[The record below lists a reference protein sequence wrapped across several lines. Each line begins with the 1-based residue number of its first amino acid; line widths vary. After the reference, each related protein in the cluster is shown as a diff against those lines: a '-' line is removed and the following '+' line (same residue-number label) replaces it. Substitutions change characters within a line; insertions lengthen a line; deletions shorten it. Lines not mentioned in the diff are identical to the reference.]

1 MTRRVFGCWHANR
14 LARPDIELGT
24 MPWADQAIA
33 IELTIAECAS
43 VVGTHVLDAMNL
55 AVDFDKHDE
64 AVIDFERLRLV
75 WAYLISG
82 ANVMELRHR

>member
-1 MTRRVFGCWHANR
+1 MTWRVFGCWHAHR
-14 LARPDIELGT
+14 LAGFDIELGT

-33 IELTIAECAS
+33 IERTIAECAS
-43 VVGTHVLDAMNL
+43 VVGAHILDAMNL
-55 AVDFDKHDE
+55 AVDFDKYDE

-82 ANVMELRHR
+82 ANVIELRHR

>member
-1 MTRRVFGCWHANR
+1 MTGRVFGCWHANR
-14 LARPDIELGT
+14 LPRPDIELGT
-24 MPWADQAIA
+24 MPWTDQATA

-64 AVIDFERLRLV
+64 AVIDFERQRLV